1 MTIVGNMKILKPHP
15 LVSGDIIAIAAPS
28 SPFEKESLYRGI
40 SVLEETG
47 FHVMI
52 PDGLFE
58 KEGYL
63 AGDDRHRADILHRL
77 FADKRVKAVICAR
90 GGFGSMRILPLL
102 DTELIRNNPKIFVGF
117 SDITALLSVLYSQ
130 CGLTVFHG
138 AMAEKL
144 ADSDP
149 KTTESLRMTL
159 CSEKLPV
166 IRAEN
171 GMVIRSGI
179 ARGKVVGGNLS
190 VLCHLL
196 GTRFMPDFKGGILF
210 LEDRGEAP
218 YRIDRMLTQM
228 KLAGCFR
235 NIAGLVL
242 GHFEGCGISEDIVK
256 IIRDIFQENEIPV
269 LWGLEAG
276 HGQPNLTIPL
286 GVEAVLDADGLTLT
300 YENC

>member
-1 MTIVGNMKILKPHP
+1 MIP
-15 LVSGDIIAIAAPS
+15 LIAGDIIAIAAPS

-40 SVLEETG
+40 SVLEEMG
-47 FHVMI
+47 FRVMI

-58 KEGYL
+58 REGYL
-63 AGDDRHRADILHRL
+63 AGTDRHRAEILHRL
-77 FADKRVKAVICAR
+77 FADNSVKAIICAR
-90 GGFGSMRILPLL
+90 GGFGAMRILSLL

-138 AMAEKL
+138 QMVEKL

-149 KTTESLRMTL
+149 KTKESLRMALT
-159 CSEKLPV
+159 SEKLPV
-166 IRAEN
+166 IKAEN
-171 GMVIRSGI
+171 GTVIKVGI
-179 ARGKVVGGNLS
+179 AHGKVIGGNLS

-196 GTRFMPDFKGGILF
+196 GTRFMPDFTGAILF
-210 LEDRGEAP
+210 LEDRNEAA

-228 KLAGCFR
+228 KLAGCFQ

-242 GHFEGCGISEDIVK
+242 GHFEDCGKSEDIVK
-256 IIRDIFQENEIPV
+256 IINDIFQENKIPI

-276 HGQPNLTIPL
+276 HGLPNLTIPMRID
-286 GVEAVLDADGLTLT
+286 AVLDADGLTLNIT
-300 YENC
+300 

>member
-1 MTIVGNMKILKPHP
+1 MNILKFSP

-40 SVLEETG
+40 SVLEEMG
-47 FHVMI
+47 FRVMI

-58 KEGYL
+58 RDGYL
-63 AGDDRHRADILHRL
+63 AGDDRHRAEILHQL
-77 FADKRVKAVICAR
+77 FADRRVKAIICAR
-90 GGFGSMRILPLL
+90 GGFGAMRILSLL
-102 DTELIRNNPKIFVGF
+102 DTEMIRNNPKIFIGY

-130 CGLTVFHG
+130 CSLTVFHG
-138 AMAEKL
+138 QMMEKL

-149 KTTESLRMTL
+149 KTKESLRMAL
-159 CSEKLPV
+159 CSEKLPA
-166 IRAEN
+166 IKAEN
-171 GMVIRSGI
+171 GLLIKGGI
-179 ARGKVVGGNLS
+179 AHGKVIGGNLS

-196 GTRFMPDFKGGILF
+196 GTRFIPDFTGAILF
-210 LEDRGEAP
+210 LEDTGEAP

-228 KLAGCFR
+228 KLAGCFQ

-242 GHFEGCGISEDIVK
+242 GHFEDCGKSEDIVK
-256 IIRDIFQENEIPV
+256 IINDIFQENNIPI

-276 HGQPNLTIPL
+276 HGLPNLTIPM
-286 GVEAVLDADGLTLT
+286 GIDAVLDADGLTLN